1 MSHAIHLVVL
11 PVFLVIGL
19 GFSLKRTGLVKSEF
33 LFELNRFIYYVALP
47 ALLFYK
53 ISAADFYASF
63 NGLLLAVLVGSIVL
77 TFLLSYGYGAYRSY
91 SPDVQGAFCQGAFR
105 GNLAYV
111 GLAVIYS
118 AYGETG
124 FAVAGILLGFLVPI
138 MNCLSVVALL
148 LPRKNELQVDLD
160 ASFWFRQVLSN
171 PLIIASFFGVVWSF
185 LALPLPEIVSR
196 AFDILTGMSLPLAL
210 VAIGASFSFKKLRG
224 DLGLAALSAGV
235 KIIVMPVFVGGV
247 LLCYGVRG
255 QELGIGVILA
265 GAPTATAA
273 YIMAQQMKSDAE
285 LSGAIIM
292 LSTMFSL
299 GSYSLALYLLQLIAL
314 YGSPF

>member
-47 ALLFYK
+47 ALLFFK
-53 ISAADFYASF
+53 IATADFYASF
-63 NGLLLAVLVGSIVL
+63 NGVLLGVLIAGIVL
-77 TFLLSYGYGAYRSY
+77 TFLLTYGYGKYRNY
-91 SPDVQGAFCQGAFR
+91 SPGVQGAFCQGAFR

-111 GLAVIYS
+111 GLAIIYS
-118 AYGETG
+118 AYGESG

-138 MNCLSVVALL
+138 MNCLSVVALI
-148 LPRKNELQVDLD
+148 LPRKQESQLELGM
-160 ASFWFRQVLSN
+160 AFWFRQILSN
-171 PLIIASFFGVVWSF
+171 PLIIASFVGVMWSF
-185 LALPLPEIVSR
+185 LEIPLPEIVSR
-196 AFDILTGMSLPLAL
+196 ALSILTGMSLPLAL
-210 VAIGASFSFKKLRG
+210 VAIGASFSFRKLRG
-224 DLGLAALSAGV
+224 DLGLAALSAGI
-235 KIIVMPVFVGGV
+235 KIIVMPVFVAGG
-247 LLCYGVRG
+247 LLCLDVGG

-265 GAPTATAA
+265 GTPTATAA

-299 GSYSLALYLLQLIAL
+299 VSYTLALYLLQLIEL
-314 YGSPF
+314 HGSSF